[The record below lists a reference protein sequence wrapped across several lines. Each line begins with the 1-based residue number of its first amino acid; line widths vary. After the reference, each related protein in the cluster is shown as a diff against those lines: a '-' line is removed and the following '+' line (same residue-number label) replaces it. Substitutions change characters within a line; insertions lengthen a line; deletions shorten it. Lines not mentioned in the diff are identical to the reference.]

1 MAVLPP
7 TTAPRQRGRPFDR
20 ELDTSILE
28 ATVAEISERCIARS
42 SLDAI
47 AMRAGVS
54 KATIY
59 KRWPSKDQ
67 LCIKAIASLHTEVTP
82 PDTGDPRRDLETF
95 IAGAIRLGRRAAS
108 NRMLP
113 RLIGEIVDRSDLA
126 AAFRAAVVQPRRRA
140 CGILLERAIASDALR
155 SDLDRELA
163 IDLLIGP
170 IMFRR
175 LVSGAPLPASLPHDL
190 VEVLWK
196 AYGPDPCDKPPP

>member
-1 MAVLPP
+1 MSVSPP
-7 TTAPRQRGRPFDR
+7 PTAPRPRGRPFDR

-28 ATVAEISERCIARS
+28 ATVAEISERGIAAS

-67 LCIKAIASLHTEVTP
+67 LCIEAVASLHANIIP

-95 IAGAIRLGRRAAS
+95 IAGALRLGRRASS

-113 RLIGEIVDRSDLA
+113 RLIGEIVDRPDLA
-126 AAFRAAVVQPRRRA
+126 DAFRTAVVQPRRRA
-140 CGILLERAIASDALR
+140 CGILLERAIASGALLA
-155 SDLDRELA
+155 DLDRELA

-175 LVSGAPLPASLPHDL
+175 LVSGAPLSASLPHDL
-190 VEVLWK
+190 VDVLWK
-196 AYGPDPCDKPPP
+196 AHGP